1 MLNRKVTLC
10 LMVTEACVRCDGLA
24 FAIAKLAT
32 LGGVC
37 SQAER
42 WEFAGGIRFSRLPSV
57 PHQLP

>member
-1 MLNRKVTLC
+1 MLDRKVTLC
-10 LMVTEACVRCDGLA
+10 LLVTEACVRCHGSA

-42 WEFAGGIRFSRLPSV
+42 WEFAGSIRFSLLPSV
-57 PHQLP
+57 PHRLP